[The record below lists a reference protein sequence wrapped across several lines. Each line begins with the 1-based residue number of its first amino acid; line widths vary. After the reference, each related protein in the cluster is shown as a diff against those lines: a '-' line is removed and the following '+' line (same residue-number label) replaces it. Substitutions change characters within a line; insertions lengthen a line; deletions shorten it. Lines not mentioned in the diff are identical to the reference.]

1 MLNPMA
7 QYATLS
13 FKISGAGDKT
23 RSSDT
28 HFSIAQSQ
36 SNIHGT
42 CSGNTGN
49 SSAYGSYNT
58 TFVLPGVADFGVRNH
73 GSLFGVGEAGIIRI
87 PERFLAKN

>member
-1 MLNPMA
+1 MT

-13 FKISGAGDKT
+13 FKISGVRHNT
-23 RSSDT
+23 RPSDNY
-28 HFSIAQSQ
+28 FSIAQSQ

-49 SSAYGSYNT
+49 CSSYGSYNT

-73 GSLFGVGEAGIIRI
+73 SSLFEVGEAGIIRI
-87 PERFLAKN
+87 PK